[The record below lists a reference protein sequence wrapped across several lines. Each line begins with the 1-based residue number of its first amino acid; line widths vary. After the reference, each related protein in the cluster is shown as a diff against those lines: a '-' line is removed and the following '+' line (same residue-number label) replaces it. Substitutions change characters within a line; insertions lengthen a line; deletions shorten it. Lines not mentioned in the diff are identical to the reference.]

1 VPQCAG
7 GLAQSFGHEPAGAE
21 GHQSYCT
28 ADYAVGEGLFGDGH
42 RVDTLAGHLSFG
54 ALFGRRSG
62 RAGQKAGGAH
72 AGQGSGGHGGTG
84 GARGQSGFHGSA
96 HSAADGADG
105 PAQQGG
111 LGDLE
116 SIHALAALVLAPGL
130 DTAGDG
136 CPQGGA
142 DQNGDEDEFAV
153 GVDVVDGVAL
163 AVDVKVVAAA
173 GGTGKNCRWPKAK
186 RFLLRWCYRNTNR
199 FVQQVP
205 TGGAKYPVF
214 SMAHQTGA
222 NRVCVHV
229 SQLFF
234 YFGFAVNVK
243 NVILRLPH
251 GTIQIDLEAI
261 LN

>member
-1 VPQCAG
+1 LVEVVGQPI
-7 GLAQSFGHEPAGAE
+7 GLGIDLKAFIKLGDRALGAE
-21 GHQSYCT
+21 Q
-28 ADYAVGEGLFGDGH
+28 A
-42 RVDTLAGHLSFG
+42 
-54 ALFGRRSG
+54 ALPVIGV
-62 RAGQKAGGAH
+62 
-72 AGQGSGGHGGTG
+72 
-84 GARGQSGFHGSA
+84 
-96 HSAADGADG
+96 
-105 PAQQGG
+105 
-111 LGDLE
+111 GDL
-116 SIHALAALVLAPGL
+116 
-130 DTAGDG
+130 
-136 CPQGGA
+136 
-142 DQNGDEDEFAV
+142 FF
-153 GVDVVDGVAL
+153 
-163 AVDVKVVAAA
+163 A

-199 FVQQVP
+199 FAQQVP